1 MAVNDPPI
9 VRPLTARG
17 EPAANRED
25 DEVSGAIAFI
35 WVLFVFKMVTLV
47 MIFWAARSYDTA
59 VFLTATHWF
68 WAFVPAV
75 ILAGPIVF
83 RYRLLRVRRRREQLR
98 RAEWLLDQPSAR
110 RPMPPLR
117 R

>member
-35 WVLFVFKMVTLV
+35 
-47 MIFWAARSYDTA
+47 
-59 VFLTATHWF
+59 
-68 WAFVPAV
+68 
-75 ILAGPIVF
+75 
-83 RYRLLRVRRRREQLR
+83 
-98 RAEWLLDQPSAR
+98 
-110 RPMPPLR
+110 
-117 R
+117 